1 MEEEFP
7 KLFDCPDF
15 LKGKYCH
22 ALCNYRHQTEEE
34 KRAIEKYRDSF
45 QLKLSPKKSN
55 RFGPVRTSW
64 LFNAVRLLLVHQDS
78 PFGPADSYRLNHIT
92 KNDLETRL
100 IEACGRPLVIRT
112 MRIPDSN
119 WAQDLDQSG
128 HGYMVFVSHRDLRDV
143 IDDCLAIGWMKHD
156 IGVILSR
163 LKAYMTAFDYWR
175 SNAKGDFRYESTHH
189 EPVEQIKHLA
199 RLMGIESTHAEH
211 IAREI
216 NSLRPGQ
223 AIGPDQVTKMWP
235 AQRVIEASLAD
246 GDDKD
251 DKQTDNEHEPR
262 KAVVVPGQAKLTENE
277 RRKIRDVHM
286 FRFIPKVEEFR
297 KTTNEHFSKE
307 ISDDKQFDTNDIKRF
322 NENDDYALMIIQHGQ
337 TAKTFDEPKALR
349 CFHDTMIWRKQ
360 NNIYDVSLDQ
370 FPATYLERRAI
381 YYKNHDINNH
391 RLLHYVVRTFNK
403 GELDNEMVKRFM
415 AYNFEEHIRTY
426 PGQRIVILFDMTD
439 TGLRHL
445 DYDLVK
451 FVISAL
457 LYYFPGLLSYFL
469 VYKLPFILQAAWK
482 LIKTWMPTETQNGV
496 KFVDEKTIT
505 QYVALDQLSKAMGGT
520 SSDES

>member
-1 MEEEFP
+1 M
-7 KLFDCPDF
+7 
-15 LKGKYCH
+15 
-22 ALCNYRHQTEEE
+22 A
-34 KRAIEKYRDSF
+34 
-45 QLKLSPKKSN
+45 
-55 RFGPVRTSW
+55 
-64 LFNAVRLLLVHQDS
+64 
-78 PFGPADSYRLNHIT
+78 
-92 KNDLETRL
+92 
-100 IEACGRPLVIRT
+100 
-112 MRIPDSN
+112 
-119 WAQDLDQSG
+119 
-128 HGYMVFVSHRDLRDV
+128 
-143 IDDCLAIGWMKHD
+143 
-156 IGVILSR
+156 
-163 LKAYMTAFDYWR
+163 
-175 SNAKGDFRYESTHH
+175 
-189 EPVEQIKHLA
+189 
-199 RLMGIESTHAEH
+199 
-211 IAREI
+211 
-216 NSLRPGQ
+216 
-223 AIGPDQVTKMWP
+223 
-235 AQRVIEASLAD
+235 AS
-246 GDDKD
+246 
-251 DKQTDNEHEPR
+251 
-262 KAVVVPGQAKLTENE
+262 
-277 RRKIRDVHM
+277 
-286 FRFIPKVEEFR
+286 IPKYHTLTTVEEFR

-482 LIKTWMPTETQNGV
+482 LIKTWMPTETQNAV